1 MAQSNLG
8 KHDPRKLDP
17 TIGITLLLLLIGV
30 VGFAAYRVMTAPEIS
45 DEDIGFEPLVVDT
58 DRLLEERE
66 ERAQGADAERAGENL
81 ERLRATAR
89 KANAM
94 SFGSPSQVER
104 KTTSKTLSI
113 LADQIIPAYGYDGFI
128 YSAEP
133 LFIECGKGLE
143 ELLEAIRRGQ
153 ITAEEASSALPED
166 TFEAYRNN
174 CGNVLPVLLEQGLV
188 SSEGEW
194 TSESGPAIFDV
205 LNRYRWAHVIN
216 DRRRAIRQLT
226 PYEQEILMRWRI
238 EDARA
243 FDTSERWRFLEQAR
257 NLLEDYDVNW
267 AAGVLSM
274 RDGNLAQAR
283 DYFDKAAASDE
294 HPLAEDIVE
303 YLDVR
308 MRENNEEGQTS

>member
-17 TIGITLLLLLIGV
+17 SIGITVLVLLIGV

-45 DEDIGFEPLVVDT
+45 EQDIGFEPLVVDT
-58 DRLLEERE
+58 DRLLQERKQ
-66 ERAQGADAERAGENL
+66 RAKGIDSERAGKNL
-81 ERLRATAR
+81 DRLRATAR
-89 KANAM
+89 EANAM

-113 LADQIIPAYGYDGFI
+113 LADEIIPAYGYDGLI

-133 LFIECGKGLE
+133 LFIECRKGLE
-143 ELLEAIRRGQ
+143 ERLEAIRRGQ
-153 ITAEEASSALPED
+153 ISAEKASSAPPEE
-166 TFEAYRNN
+166 TFAAYRNN

-188 SSEGEW
+188 TSEGEW

-205 LNRYRWAHVIN
+205 LNRYRWAHIID
-216 DRRRAIRQLT
+216 DRRPALKQLT

-238 EDARA
+238 EDAEA
-243 FDTSERWRFLEQAR
+243 FETSERWRFLEQAE
-257 NLLEDYDVNW
+257 NLLDDYDVNW
-267 AAGVLSM
+267 AAGVLSV

-283 DYFDKAAASDE
+283 DYFDKAAANDE
-294 HPLAEDIVE
+294 HPLADDIVE
-303 YLDVR
+303 YLDAR
-308 MRENNEEGQTS
+308 MRENSEEGQTS